1 MRAILDTHTF
11 LWWNMDDPQL
21 SEAAREFIRDGKNEV
36 FLSAASAW
44 EIAIKCARGRLIL
57 PEVPGQ
63 YVADRMV
70 THHFLPLPVQI
81 SHALQVFNLPDV
93 HQDPFDR
100 LLVAQSQM
108 EDIPILTAD
117 SLIPQYGV
125 RVIW

>member
-21 SEAAREFIRDGKNEV
+21 SMAAREFIGDGENEV

-57 PEVPGQ
+57 PKVPGQ
-63 YVADRMV
+63 YVADRMLA
-70 THHFLPLPVQI
+70 HHFLPLPVQI
-81 SHALQVFNLPDV
+81 SHALQVFNLPDI

-100 LLVAQSQM
+100 LLVAQSQL
-108 EDIPILTAD
+108 EDLPILTAD
-117 SLIPQYGV
+117 TLIPQYGV
-125 RVIW
+125 SIIW

>member
-11 LWWNMDDPQL
+11 LWWNMDDPHL
-21 SEAAREFIRDGKNEV
+21 SKAAREFIGDGKNEV

-44 EIAIKCARGRLIL
+44 EIAIKCARGRLTL
-57 PEVPGQ
+57 PEDPGG

-70 THHFLPLPVQI
+70 THHFLSLPVQI
-81 SHALQVFNLPDV
+81 SHALQVFNLPDI

-100 LLVAQSQM
+100 LLVAQSQL
-108 EDIPILTAD
+108 EDIPILTANTV
-117 SLIPQYGV
+117 IPQYGV

>member
-21 SEAAREFIRDGKNEV
+21 SKTAREFISDGKNEV
-36 FLSAASAW
+36 FLSAACAW
-44 EIAIKCARGRLIL
+44 EIAIKCARGRLKL

-70 THHFLPLPVQI
+70 AHHFLPLPVQI
-81 SHALQVFNLPDV
+81 SHALQVFNLPDI

-100 LLVAQSQM
+100 LLVAQSQL
-108 EDIPILTAD
+108 EDLPILTAD
-117 SLIPQYGV
+117 TLIPQYGV
-125 RVIW
+125 SIIW

>member
-21 SEAAREFIRDGKNEV
+21 SKAARDFIIDGKNEIL
-36 FLSAASAW
+36 LSAASAW
-44 EIAIKCARGRLIL
+44 EIAIKCSRGHLTL

-63 YVADRMV
+63 YVADRMAK
-70 THHFLPLPVQI
+70 HHFLPLPVQI

-100 LLVAQSQM
+100 LLVAQSQL
-108 EDIPILTAD
+108 EDIPILTGD
-117 SLIPQYGV
+117 TLIPEYGV
-125 RVIW
+125 SVIW